1 MQKRQE
7 KIQEIGNSI
16 AQAIY
21 VHSHGNMPYEK
32 KKRKRHLFDI
42 FLNVVSFDRLIS
54 SSQRYPDNYP
64 DPFPIFQ

>member
-32 KKRKRHLFDI
+32 KKTKEAS
-42 FLNVVSFDRLIS
+42 V
-54 SSQRYPDNYP
+54 
-64 DPFPIFQ
+64 

>member
-1 MQKRQE
+1 MYNIYLIRRMQKRQE

-32 KKRKRHLFDI
+32 EKTKEAS
-42 FLNVVSFDRLIS
+42 V
-54 SSQRYPDNYP
+54 
-64 DPFPIFQ
+64 